1 MKKVTVII
9 TGTATKEALDDLHA
23 LGMNEEGAKNLEK
36 DLEEQGLLL
45 NPTVKIEIE

>member
-9 TGTATKEALDDLHA
+9 TGTATEEALDDLRA
-23 LGMNEEGAKNLEK
+23 LGMNEEGAKGFEK